1 MTRRKKVLIV
11 IAAAGLAVGVA
22 VLFLPQI
29 VAGFVP
35 GIVETKAGEAISG
48 SVKVG
53 SASLS
58 WTGPQQLGNVQLFD
72 PEKNE
77 VVRADVAATTSLIS
91 LIRGSFDIGEITLGG
106 KALIVRAENGVT
118 NLDRAIAPKNPV
130 TKTTATTG
138 SPGAKPSAGQVPAGL
153 HATVKITKFDVS
165 FADQAALKAGAEY
178 SMVSLPNLSGEAQ
191 VGTGEP
197 TTLSLTSDVVA
208 GATGTGKQP
217 STLKGSISIKGSI
230 DDLIAADGSLHPD
243 KAAADVKLRATALPV
258 AMIDVLAGQG
268 GRLSKAL
275 GSNMDFAADVIGDY
289 VTGSAKF
296 TVATTN
302 RVVASGT
309 FTVKDGVL
317 TSDTPIAAAIPGT
330 ALVELVPGLREG
342 VKTGGLELT
351 SFPDATLRIE
361 SIVFKLPKD
370 GLDLRGSGM
379 VAQLQTAPIE
389 GLLNIEGQSP
399 RRVNITGLDAKLASV
414 DFGTDARAVITC
426 NATIDG
432 ASAGS
437 IDTDFTVGG
446 LLDAKGA
453 FKKGMPGKVDGRA
466 TIRGASSAI
475 MEPFVQGMKIVPR
488 EDIGPVLNAEILART
503 PKDKASTGYEVELK
517 VGSDRLSADGAFLV
531 SDTSIRSIT
540 RPFSARIL
548 SAGAIAHRFVPKESW
563 RVNPTGAIDV
573 VVRDI
578 DIPLSKDAAGATN
591 MNLAAASGGVAARL
605 FGFEIVPPTGSN
617 QAAVLGVKAFDLGL
631 AFAPKATPRFT
642 MSGDLTSGKDTFN
655 VDGDLTLDGLIQP
668 AGIDVTKLMPAGR
681 VSLKNVPTS
690 LAAMFAPAPAP
701 GAQPLDMAGI
711 ARDLA
716 GPTIT
721 LTTNLATNKTAMG
734 TDVSMALSAENSA
747 LKIDMQLAGPATRP
761 TAVDIKTCSGEV
773 NLKPTALDSLLRTF
787 MPDLRERPQLVDASQ
802 IKFSVDPV
810 SIPLASGQAVDLTKL
825 GSINAKLQIPG
836 RVLVR
841 GLSRTDDTGK
851 ILPVAPAGVENL
863 ELTLKA
869 PASVGVAAGKVDIAF
884 KARLLSQDA
893 PDGTLASI
901 QGTSQLDLAA
911 PPAPNAATK
920 TSGTKEPSRLA
931 GAVADLKITN
941 VAAAALDNLSGK
953 PGMMSGLLG
962 ASVAAD
968 VKAIMS
974 GGGTAQQSL
983 TVELSPTAPRLT
995 VSKPIELSILP
1006 DRITVSDDTR
1016 IDLQLDPT
1024 FANTYVFKPDAKGN
1038 KPVRLAKATPVSVNI
1053 SKLTL
1058 SRDASGKGD
1067 TGPLKVGIFEL
1078 VSAATI
1084 AAAPLELSDGQLLTL
1099 GNTSISLNAPKAGGP
1114 MAFNVQVESSELRR
1128 NATAAPQSVQ
1138 KISLIGTVDAL
1149 ADAAGKPVVD
1159 NAVVNMTGVLPAI
1172 PTSLLDSLAQQ
1183 GGLLVDALGPIVS
1196 ANLKADKVQLGKG
1209 SANPGLLEVQMD
1221 SPRATLR
1228 LKGTVQDGAFTTTAP
1243 AEVTIIEVTPELS
1256 GRISKNIPFI
1266 GAITKSKELKPG
1278 LIRATNL
1285 IAPMDGD
1292 LSKLSADVTVDLGEA
1307 LVAPGGIVNDLLNIK
1322 IPAITGAL
1330 DKTGLSDAKKVGER
1344 LKPVSIAIRK
1354 GVMKYDEFKLPLGE
1368 FEIENSGL
1376 IDLGKREVD
1385 GVVWIPLGRLTA
1397 EAVPGLNKGV
1407 NSIPILGD
1415 LAKGTFDQL
1424 TMIPFRVSG
1433 SMDGK
1438 LSREFSAKLFAD
1450 RAGNAVIKGGGIP
1463 DALKGLGDLLK
1474 GKDKEP
1480 APEKK

>member
-11 IAAAGLAVGVA
+11 VAAAGLAVGGVA
-22 VLFLPQI
+22 VFLPQI

-35 GIVETKAGEAISG
+35 GIVESKAGEAIAG

-58 WTGPQQLGNVQLFD
+58 WTGPQRLGNVQLFD
-72 PEKNE
+72 PEKSE
-77 VVRADVAATTSLIS
+77 VVRADVAATTSLVS
-91 LIRGSFDIGEITLGG
+91 LIRGSFDIGEVTLAG
-106 KALIVRAENGVT
+106 KALVVRAENGVT

-130 TKTTATTG
+130 TKTTTTTG
-138 SPGAKPSAGQVPAGL
+138 SSGAKTSAGQVPAGL
-153 HATVKITKFDVS
+153 HATIKIAKFDVT

-197 TTLSLTSDVVA
+197 TTVSLSSDVVA
-208 GATGTGKQP
+208 GATGSGSQP
-217 STLKGSISIKGSI
+217 AALKGTLSLKGSI
-230 DDLIAADGSLHPD
+230 DDLIAADGSLHPE
-243 KAAADVKLRATALPV
+243 KASADVKLRATALPV
-258 AMIDVLAGQG
+258 AIVDLVAGQG
-268 GRLSKAL
+268 GKLSKAL
-275 GSNMDFAADVIGDY
+275 GSNMDCAADVIGDY
-289 VTGSAKF
+289 ATGSAKF

-330 ALVELVPGLREG
+330 ALVELVPGLRES
-342 VKTGGLELT
+342 VRTGGLELT

-361 SIVFKLPKD
+361 SIVLKLPK
-370 GLDLRGSGM
+370 GGFDLRGSGM

-389 GLLNIEGQSP
+389 GLLKIEGQSP
-399 RRVNITGLDAKLASV
+399 RRVNITGLDAKLASI
-414 DFGTDARAVITC
+414 DFGTDARAVIKC
-426 NATIDG
+426 NAMVDG

-437 IDTDFTVGG
+437 IDTDITLGG
-446 LLDAKGA
+446 LLDAKGV
-453 FKKGMPGKVDGRA
+453 FKKGMPGRIDGRA

-488 EDIGPVLNAEILART
+488 EDIGPVLNAEIVART
-503 PKDKASTGYEVELK
+503 PRDTSTTGYEVEVK

-531 SDTSIRSIT
+531 SEASIRSIT
-540 RPFSARIL
+540 RPFSARVL

-563 RVNPTGAIDV
+563 HLNPTGAIDLV
-573 VVRDI
+573 ARDI
-578 DIPLSKDAAGATN
+578 EIPMSKDAAGATS
-591 MNLAAASGGVAARL
+591 MNWGAASGGIAARL
-605 FGFEIVPPTGSN
+605 FGFEVVPPSGSN
-617 QAAVLGVKAFDLGL
+617 QAAVLGVKAFDVGL

-642 MSGDLTSGKDTFN
+642 MAGDLASGKDVFG
-655 VDGDLTLDGLIQP
+655 VEGDLALEGLIQSTR
-668 AGIDVTKLMPAGR
+668 IDVSKLMPAGR
-681 VSLKNVPTS
+681 IALKNVPTS
-690 LAAMFAPAPAP
+690 LAAMFAPAAAAGERPM
-701 GAQPLDMAGI
+701 DFAGI

-716 GPTIT
+716 GPTVT
-721 LTTNLATNKTAMG
+721 VVTNLAAAKGKQA
-734 TDVSMALSAENSA
+734 TDVSMALSAEHSA
-747 LKIDMQLAGPATRP
+747 MSVEMQLAGPATQP
-761 TAVDIKTCSGEV
+761 TEVDIKTCTGEV

-802 IKFSVDPV
+802 IKFTVDPV
-810 SIPLASGQAVDLTKL
+810 SIPLASGQALDYSRL

-836 RVLVR
+836 RLLVR
-841 GLSRTDDTGK
+841 GLSRTDDTGN

-869 PASVGVAAGKVDIAF
+869 PATVAVASGKVDIAF

-901 QGTSQLDLAA
+901 QGTSQVDLTAPGAA
-911 PPAPNAATK
+911 GSKENSRVSAAI
-920 TSGTKEPSRLA
+920 
-931 GAVADLKITN
+931 ADLKITN
-941 VAAAALDNLSGK
+941 VAAAALDTLSGR

-968 VKAIMS
+968 VKAIMT
-974 GGGTAQQSL
+974 GGGTPKQSL
-983 TVELSPTAPRLT
+983 TVELSPKAPRLT
-995 VSKPIELSILP
+995 VSKPIKLSILP
-1006 DRITVSDDTR
+1006 DRIALSDDTR
-1016 IDLQLDPT
+1016 IDLQLDPA
-1024 FANTYVFKPDAKGN
+1024 FANGYVFKADDKGN
-1038 KPVRLAKATPVSVNI
+1038 KPVRLAKPTPVSVNI

-1058 SRDASGKGD
+1058 SRDGSGKGEA
-1067 TGPLKVGIFEL
+1067 GPLKTGIFEF

-1084 AAAPLELSDGQLLTL
+1084 ATAPLGLSDGQFLTL
-1099 GNTSISLNAPKAGGP
+1099 GNTSISLNAPRSGGP
-1114 MAFNVQVESSELRR
+1114 IAFNLQVDSSELRR
-1128 NATAAPQSVQ
+1128 AETAPPQAVQ
-1138 KISLIGTVDAL
+1138 KISLAGTVDGY
-1149 ADAAGKPVVD
+1149 ADAAGKPAFD
-1159 NAVVNMTGVLPAI
+1159 NALVNMTGVLPSI
-1172 PTSLLDSLAQQ
+1172 PTTLLDSLAQQ
-1183 GGLLVDALGPIVS
+1183 SGLLVDALGPLVS
-1196 ANLKADKVQLGKG
+1196 AQLKADKVQLGKG
-1209 SANPGLLEVQMD
+1209 SKDPGSLEVQMD

-1228 LKGTVQDGAFTTTAP
+1228 LKGTVQNGAFTTTVP

-1266 GAITKSKELKPG
+1266 GAITKSKDLKPG

-1285 IAPMDGD
+1285 VAPMDGD

-1307 LVAPGGIVNDLLNIK
+1307 LVAPGGIVNDLLSIK

-1330 DKTGLSDAKKVGER
+1330 DKTGLSEAKKVGER

-1368 FEIENSGL
+1368 FEIENSAH

-1385 GVVWIPLGRLTA
+1385 GVVWIPLGRLAA

-1407 NSIPILGD
+1407 NSIPVLGD
-1415 LAKGTFDQL
+1415 LMKGSFDEL
-1424 TMIPFRVSG
+1424 TMIPFLVSG

-1438 LSREFSAKLFAD
+1438 LSREFSTKLFAD
-1450 RAGNAVIKGGGIP
+1450 RVGNTVIKGGGIN
-1463 DALKGLGDLLK
+1463 DAIKGLGDLLK
-1474 GKDKEP
+1474 KKDKEP
-1480 APEKK
+1480 EPPKK